1 MSKPKADNL
10 SPRINN
16 RKAFHDYTI
25 TEKLEVGI
33 VLVGSEV
40 KSIRH
45 GHVNLSDGFARVEND
60 GQLILY
66 NIDIQAYAQSAGTR
80 GAGHIA
86 RNPRRLL
93 AHKRQIKKLEIATSA
108 KGATLVPL
116 AMYFVRGFVKV
127 ELGVA
132 FGKQSH
138 DKRQSIK
145 ERDSKREMSR
155 IMSKR
160 DR

>member
-1 MSKPKADNL
+1 MSKAKADNL

-16 RKAFHDYTI
+16 RKAFHDYNI

-40 KSIRH
+40 KSIRM
-45 GHVNLSDGFARVEND
+45 GQVNMSDGFARVEAN
-60 GQLILY
+60 GELKLY
-66 NIDIQAYAQSAGTR
+66 NVEIQPYAKSAGTL
-80 GAGHIA
+80 GAGHLA
-86 RNPRRLL
+86 KNPRRLL
-93 AHKRQIKKLEIATSA
+93 AHKRQIKKLEVATSG

-127 ELGVA
+127 ELGLA
-132 FGKQSH
+132 FGKQEH

-145 ERDSKREMSR
+145 DRDAKRELSR